1 MQSTMLVS
9 LPMNE
14 FEALI
19 QSIVERTLKRTF
31 AQWKSPQVDEYI
43 TLEEVARLLKKS
55 KVTIHAW
62 KKKGILPFYRLEGNV
77 YFKRDEVLDAPKVVQ
92 LKTAE

>member
-19 QSIVERTLKRTF
+19 QSIVQRTF
-31 AQWKSPQVDEYI
+31 KRMFAEWKAPQSDEFI

-55 KVTIHAW
+55 KVTLHAW

-77 YFKRDEVLDAPKVVQ
+77 YFKRDEVLNAPKVAKI
-92 LKTAE
+92 KTAE